1 MSKKLIS
8 RRDILKIVAYVTSVI
23 ATMAVSPS
31 IAATGPD
38 NPNHHEKAI
47 REEKEKSKTN
57 NGLHK
62 GWLKDHDN
70 NGLHKGWFKDHD
82 FNTSNNNNGN
92 PVMAVSEPGSLLLL
106 ATGIGAIIWT
116 LRKKR

>member
-8 RRDILKIVAYVTSVI
+8 RRDILRIAAYVTSLI
-23 ATMAVSPS
+23 ATMALSPS
-31 IAATGPD
+31 IAATGAD
-38 NPNHHEKAI
+38 NPNHKDKAKN
-47 REEKEKSKTN
+47 ESN

-82 FNTSNNNNGN
+82 YNASNDNN
-92 PVMAVSEPGSLLLL
+92 V
-106 ATGIGAIIWT
+106 
-116 LRKKR
+116 